1 MDTESDC
8 SVASKASREA
18 RKRTRA
24 AADVGGESGGESS
37 SDSAGPSAAPK
48 VPTPMARRGGR
59 GGTAARL
66 SAETFLKKKAGPS
79 EEDED
84 VAIRLT
90 RNIKR
95 RALQAEERVGELT
108 AAELVEQARAS
119 AQAVLKCSQFRG
131 QKGTTQKLLTEA
143 AVCIESAVTE
153 LSQRTVNDEVRR
165 LAAANARLQREM
177 AAIKAEVAALKAG
190 RTPAPDTAAEPPV
203 PEPAPRTAPSSKP
216 PAAKAARRTPAAEDR
231 EEELARSIMLGVGTM
246 LDARLAAFEPLLPK
260 ERMRPPLAAD
270 RRMSQVVA
278 PAAVPPTNTT
288 AAPKAPVTAAKSPR
302 SGTRGQQRAP
312 APTPAATPGPAANRR
327 RRTRNRRGGRDNTVP
342 NPPRREP
349 RPLPPAPTTVDEAW
363 TTVVRRGL
371 RRPAAAA
378 TASATQPAAAAA
390 QRPRPVPRKLRPPR
404 SAAVLITLQPEAA
417 QGGAK
422 YEDVMREARAK
433 IDLGELGIEGIR
445 FRRAKAGG
453 KLLEIP
459 GSANDARADALAARL
474 REVLPEGQV
483 KVTRPMVMVDV
494 RLSGLDDSVTREE
507 VAAAAATKGGCAAE
521 AVRVGEIRQSN
532 TGMGTVVI
540 KVPITAAKL
549 LVRGRLLVGWV
560 SARVDLLERR
570 ALRCYRCLEPG
581 HCRAQCKS
589 GVDRSDHCHR
599 CGKPGHLARDCSA
612 APHCPICADAGKPAG
627 HKVGSKNC
635 SPPKKKKGK
644 PAAAGTPAAVPP
656 PQGRGSGED
665 MDVTGA

>member
-1 MDTESDC
+1 M
-8 SVASKASREA
+8 
-18 RKRTRA
+18 
-24 AADVGGESGGESS
+24 
-37 SDSAGPSAAPK
+37 
-48 VPTPMARRGGR
+48 
-59 GGTAARL
+59 
-66 SAETFLKKKAGPS
+66 
-79 EEDED
+79 
-84 VAIRLT
+84 
-90 RNIKR
+90 
-95 RALQAEERVGELT
+95 
-108 AAELVEQARAS
+108 
-119 AQAVLKCSQFRG
+119 
-131 QKGTTQKLLTEA
+131 
-143 AVCIESAVTE
+143 
-153 LSQRTVNDEVRR
+153 
-165 LAAANARLQREM
+165 
-177 AAIKAEVAALKAG
+177 
-190 RTPAPDTAAEPPV
+190 
-203 PEPAPRTAPSSKP
+203 
-216 PAAKAARRTPAAEDR
+216 
-231 EEELARSIMLGVGTM
+231 
-246 LDARLAAFEPLLPK
+246 
-260 ERMRPPLAAD
+260 
-270 RRMSQVVA
+270 
-278 PAAVPPTNTT
+278 
-288 AAPKAPVTAAKSPR
+288 
-302 SGTRGQQRAP
+302 
-312 APTPAATPGPAANRR
+312 
-327 RRTRNRRGGRDNTVP
+327 
-342 NPPRREP
+342 
-349 RPLPPAPTTVDEAW
+349 
-363 TTVVRRGL
+363 
-371 RRPAAAA
+371 
-378 TASATQPAAAAA
+378 
-390 QRPRPVPRKLRPPR
+390 
-404 SAAVLITLQPEAA
+404 LITLQPEAA

-422 YEDVMREARAK
+422 YEEVMREARAK